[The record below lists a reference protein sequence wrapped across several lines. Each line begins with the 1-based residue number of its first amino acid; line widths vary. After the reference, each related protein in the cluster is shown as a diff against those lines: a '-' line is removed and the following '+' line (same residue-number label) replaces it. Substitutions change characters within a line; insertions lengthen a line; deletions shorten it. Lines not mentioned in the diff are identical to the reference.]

1 MAHCLRRPLFSAV
14 GLSPSFS
21 RRCFSQLP
29 ALRAGPK
36 APQPSR
42 PRQQADR
49 SIRVLSKGMQAV
61 PSDIG
66 LLDMTFITPTGSNR
80 PPLFK
85 RPLAHLKYQ
94 WKRFAFRFRDQFSLI
109 ILWYS
114 SPKEKNWYRRS
125 VKLSRSTLTPTA
137 VALHRQMY
145 NSFAEGDVVALRKI
159 CADGLYDSFRA
170 RIGNRPRGEKVDWEL
185 VDYNKRSKL
194 ISNRAARLPIEGA
207 AVIQAVVRIASRQK
221 LTRWVK
227 GKSGSMEVVPGSGKE
242 KDVVEYVVLQRQ
254 YEGWREGEWQV
265 WGTTQETTLDDVEE
279 WERKALA

>member
-1 MAHCLRRPLFSAV
+1 
-14 GLSPSFS
+14 
-21 RRCFSQLP
+21 
-29 ALRAGPK
+29 
-36 APQPSR
+36 
-42 PRQQADR
+42 
-49 SIRVLSKGMQAV
+49 
-61 PSDIG
+61 
-66 LLDMTFITPTGSNR
+66 
-80 PPLFK
+80 
-85 RPLAHLKYQ
+85 
-94 WKRFAFRFRDQFSLI
+94 
-109 ILWYS
+109 
-114 SPKEKNWYRRS
+114 
-125 VKLSRSTLTPTA
+125 
-137 VALHRQMY
+137 MY

-227 GKSGSMEVVPGSGKE
+227 GRSGSTEVVPGSGKE